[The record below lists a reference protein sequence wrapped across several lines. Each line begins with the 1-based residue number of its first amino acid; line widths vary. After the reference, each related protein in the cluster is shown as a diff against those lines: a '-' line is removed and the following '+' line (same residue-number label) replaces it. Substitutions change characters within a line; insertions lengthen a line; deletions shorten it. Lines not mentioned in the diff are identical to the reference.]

1 MGRPVHYPM
10 VSVYS
15 YLGRTVGGS
24 MLEIPVGWL
33 LVPLIP
39 VIVGWLLGWLTPVIS
54 ERITLWIRGPKLQLD
69 FTTTDDCLTI
79 TPEEFQVTPSSF
91 EKRDVFFARIRV
103 TNLKPRIATKCQ
115 AWLISVEADDGQGN
129 FKPTVFKDSIPLIWS
144 YNAEA
149 ETIDIAQRV
158 NRYLDLVRIQDN
170 LPGFQPQM
178 RSHSGNVMM
187 PLRYHHLFSENRTL
201 RFTVLVS
208 AQDIKPQRI
217 QVVVSRGDQWPPR
230 AEMAS

>member
-69 FTTTDDCLTI
+69 FTNTEDCLTI

-129 FKPTVFKDSIPLIWS
+129 FKPTVFKDSIPLTRLSDFFSRHGVLSIAADGFCFS
-144 YNAEA
+144 FRAIRCTT
-149 ETIDIAQRV
+149 TI
-158 NRYLDLVRIQDN
+158 N
-170 LPGFQPQM
+170 
-178 RSHSGNVMM
+178 
-187 PLRYHHLFSENRTL
+187 
-201 RFTVLVS
+201 
-208 AQDIKPQRI
+208 
-217 QVVVSRGDQWPPR
+217 
-230 AEMAS
+230 